1 MIGFAMLFNQ
11 GAGGMQDSNEVEK
24 ENAESP

>member
-1 MIGFAMLFNQ
+1 MIEFAMLFNQ

-24 ENAESP
+24 ENAQSP